1 MNRSEKEPFD
11 KDRETGK
18 GGLGDNPWKAAGL
31 VGSVG
36 GTLGLCLGL
45 GYWLGARAD
54 AALGTGHWSVTGM
67 AAGLVVG
74 ILSAILLIRAFTGGK
89 AN

>member
-1 MNRSEKEPFD
+1 MNPSENKPSN
-11 KDRETGK
+11 KDRNTS
-18 GGLGDNPWKAAGL
+18 GGGFGDNPWRAAGL

-36 GTLGLCLGL
+36 VTMGGCLWL

-54 AALGTGHWSVTGM
+54 HAQNTGYWSVTGM
-67 AAGLVVG
+67 AVGLAVG
-74 ILSAILLIRAFTGGK
+74 IVAAIFLIRAFTGGK